1 MADRGGR
8 LSMAARASLGA
19 GTAVLLSAGLER
31 CFGLGGYGRIA
42 LLGALA
48 GVGAGVAI
56 WYGNAATGRAGAG
69 GAGDT
74 AVRRRLLLAGAIP
87 GFLVFAA
94 LFVARI
100 LPLIQEELRYSR

>member
-1 MADRGGR
+1 MADRPGR
-8 LSMAARASLGA
+8 LPMAVMAALGA

-48 GVGAGVAI
+48 GVGAGVAF
-56 WYGNAATGRAGAG
+56 WYGNSAAG
-69 GAGDT
+69 GGDAGTT
-74 AVRRRLLLAGAIP
+74 AASRRLLLAGAIP

-94 LFVARI
+94 LFIVRI